1 MTASTRQVALG
12 DAIVCWRTCV
22 VWQGNRAVRL
32 TCGLFLLA
40 TVGKFPE
47 SYCFYANISLSD
59 AYDAVLGQV
68 DTPLGCRS
76 AFIPSQITYFGTA
89 IGSTFEGLSV
99 GLAACVLS
107 LSTNLLAT
115 LLVGYKAWYV
125 TNPSGLSLGLG
136 EPEVSPGSR
145 GDASEDTL

>member
-32 TCGLFLLA
+32 ICGLFLLA
-40 TVGKFPE
+40 TAGKLTE
-47 SYCFYANISLSD
+47 SYGFYGHFSFSY
-59 AYDAVLGQV
+59 AYDAVLGLV

-89 IGSTFEGLSV
+89 IGSMFEGLSV
-99 GLAACVLS
+99 GLTACVLS
-107 LSTNLLAT
+107 LSTNILAT
-115 LLVGYKAWYV
+115 LLVGYKAWYA
-125 TNPSGLSLGLG
+125 TNRSGLSLGLG
-136 EPEVSPGSR
+136 EPEVSPGS
-145 GDASEDTL
+145 